1 MVAMSP
7 QRATSSLGS
16 GAHRPGTGVSTPGR
30 HERSIAVPATPM
42 LLFMGR
48 SRRSTSPVAR
58 LMAATAMVVAAL
70 GIGWCFEPS
79 GIRADQD
86 RGRSI
91 IVREP
96 AISIRAD
103 AAPDGSPTSPAS
115 DAPATHAIVV
125 DSDLDLDLDF
135 ATGPRP

>member
-1 MVAMSP
+1 
-7 QRATSSLGS
+7 
-16 GAHRPGTGVSTPGR
+16 
-30 HERSIAVPATPM
+30 
-42 LLFMGR
+42 MGR
-48 SRRSTSPVAR
+48 SRRTTSPVAR
-58 LMAATAMVVAAL
+58 LMAATTMVVAAV

-96 AISIRAD
+96 AALITDQAPRAVTTT
-103 AAPDGSPTSPAS
+103 ASPTE
-115 DAPATHAIVV
+115 APATHAIVV

-135 ATGPRP
+135 ATAPRR

>member
-1 MVAMSP
+1 M
-7 QRATSSLGS
+7 
-16 GAHRPGTGVSTPGR
+16 
-30 HERSIAVPATPM
+30 
-42 LLFMGR
+42 
-48 SRRSTSPVAR
+48 
-58 LMAATAMVVAAL
+58 MAATAMVVAAL
-70 GIGWCFEPS
+70 GIGWFVEPS

-91 IVREP
+91 IFREP
-96 AISIRAD
+96 VVTDDAD
-103 AAPDGSPTSPAS
+103 EARDGTPAS